1 MKYNLLQNKYD
12 KLCDSFINGI
22 IESDLFQKLESIF
35 IRDSFLFT
43 IYLN

>member
-1 MKYNLLQNKYD
+1 MKYNLLQKGYD
-12 KLCDSFINGI
+12 KLCDSFINGSI
-22 IESDLFQKLESIF
+22 NFCLFQKLESIF